1 MKYCDFVGFL
11 IIAEVNPVSIFT
23 VLDGVA
29 VITEV
34 HPAIIL
40 LLMVVMQV
48 DLIWTPTGLS
58 GSVPGRD
65 PYLRCQDI
73 FKYELGWPQVSKPFL
88 SSSNYLSLS
97 L

>member
-48 DLIWTPTGLS
+48 DLI
-58 GSVPGRD
+58 
-65 PYLRCQDI
+65 
-73 FKYELGWPQVSKPFL
+73 
-88 SSSNYLSLS
+88 
-97 L
+97 